1 MFVVL
6 DSMMVPFEVDITNW
20 LSQTNG
26 ENFENALTI
35 HRSILRLRVYNIEDN
50 NFWKYARYSFKTTFT
65 LSSKLEVGSLTEIPY
80 RTKNSTIT
88 NNKKGLTQYS
98 IDLNRKIQ
106 V

>member
-35 HRSILRLRVYNIEDN
+35 HRSILRLREEDN
-50 NFWKYARYSFKTTFT
+50 NFWKSARYSFKTTFT